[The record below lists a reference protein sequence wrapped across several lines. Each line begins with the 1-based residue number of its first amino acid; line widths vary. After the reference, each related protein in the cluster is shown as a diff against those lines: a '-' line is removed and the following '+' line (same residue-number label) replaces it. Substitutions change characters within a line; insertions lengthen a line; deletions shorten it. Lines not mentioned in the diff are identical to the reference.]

1 MKIRRFNENTEGDF
15 ISIEEV
21 KEIFAHLYDFQD
33 LNIEIAKKWASGS
46 SEYHLSSDEYDN
58 DDNDIEVMT
67 ITADLDLKDSISLY
81 VDYGVDSYGAST
93 GDLQT
98 TNQILTEI
106 IDASKHL
113 ESQGYETHTELHNY
127 VFLITISRKGTLIL

>member
-1 MKIRRFNENTEGDF
+1 MKIRRFNENTESEDF

-33 LNIEIAKKWASGS
+33 LDIEIVKKWASGG
-46 SEYHLSSDEYDN
+46 SEYHLSSDKEY
-58 DDNDIEVMT
+58 DNDIEVMVV
-67 ITADLDLKDSISLY
+67 TADLDLKDSISLY

-113 ESQGYETHTELHNY
+113 ESQGYEIHTELHNY
-127 VFLITISRKGTLIL
+127 IFLITISRKGTLIL